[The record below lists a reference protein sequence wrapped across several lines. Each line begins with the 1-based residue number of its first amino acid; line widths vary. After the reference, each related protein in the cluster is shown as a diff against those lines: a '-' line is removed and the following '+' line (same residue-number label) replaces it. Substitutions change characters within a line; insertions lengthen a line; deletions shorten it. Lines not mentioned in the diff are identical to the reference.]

1 MGWKEY
7 NGGDDVRWL
16 HIVLLF
22 LIFIGMILFFWLFG
36 PESRELVESPIE
48 D

>member
-7 NGGDDVRWL
+7 NGGDDVSWV
-16 HIVLLF
+16 HIGLLF